1 MSFRI
6 EEKIPVSFLEGSQ
19 LIADL
24 RTQGLTTL
32 FPTRIITSDYFDN
45 YQYDLYR
52 DSEEG
57 LLPRKK
63 VRIRYYP
70 DSNDDKFLFE
80 KKISSVEGR
89 YKTSS
94 ELDKSSKLSM
104 SSNGI
109 LDNDYGTLLP
119 VAQISYR
126 REYYLYE
133 GIRLTMDTN
142 ISYRDLNC
150 ISNSYNEDIGVIELK
165 ADENTSLDF
174 LITLVHERRRR
185 FSKYCNAIKHLK
197 LAS

>member
-6 EEKIPVSFLEGSQ
+6 EEKIPVSLLEGSQ

-70 DSNDDKFLFE
+70 DSNDDKFLLE
-80 KKISSVEGR
+80 KKILV
-89 YKTSS
+89 KVIFFFCAI
-94 ELDKSSKLSM
+94 
-104 SSNGI
+104 I
-109 LDNDYGTLLP
+109 LVL
-119 VAQISYR
+119 
-126 REYYLYE
+126 
-133 GIRLTMDTN
+133 
-142 ISYRDLNC
+142 
-150 ISNSYNEDIGVIELK
+150 VIFIFYFTILE
-165 ADENTSLDF
+165 
-174 LITLVHERRRR
+174 
-185 FSKYCNAIKHLK
+185 
-197 LAS
+197 